1 MNSYNKITLYPLWSL
16 KIVVIFYA
24 LVILTQST
32 FAQQTT
38 VYKRV
43 AAQKI
48 YTADTNF
55 RTVEAM
61 VYSDGKIVYLGKK
74 QLADSLYPNSEKL
87 DFPNQTILPGFIDA
101 HTHLLGYAKMQVQV
115 DLTGAKSVK
124 EIIKRIKKYQTTHNQ
139 NTWIIGRG
147 WDQTLWQ
154 GKNGKSSMMTIKNF
168 QALNAAFPNQAL
180 CLSRVDGHAIW
191 INEAAIKSLKWPV
204 NQASLVGNVE
214 QIQVIGGSKS
224 SPYKITVPILPGG
237 SFELEN
243 GAFTGVCI
251 DAAANA
257 VKASIPEMPYSQWEQ
272 SLKNSVQDCYK
283 NGIIGITEAGLGRA
297 DIDILSNIYDTNPF
311 KLRIYA
317 LRSADEDGIADIMNL
332 GVGGDENYSI
342 RGVKFYLD
350 GALGSRG
357 ALLKEDYCDHPGSRG
372 LQLMT
377 EQEFFNM
384 CYTLT
389 RRNAQVCVHAIGDS
403 ANAIAIRT
411 FKKVLPY
418 RNDLRW
424 RIEHAQVVD
433 RRDLDLLQGK
443 NVIPSI
449 QPTHAMS
456 DSRWAEDRLCGTNH
470 SRLAGAYAYKS
481 LLISSGKIALGTD
494 FPVEA
499 MNPLAT
505 FTAATLRLD
514 IAGKMK
520 QPFLASQALSAEET
534 LWGMTR
540 WAAFANFA
548 EGTTG
553 SLEVDKAAD
562 FIVLNQDIIEIARVE
577 QRSGNPSVKQLK
589 KTQILGT
596 YINGNKV
603 Y

>member
-317 LRSADEDGIADIMNL
+317 LRTADEDGIADIMNL

-377 EQEFFNM
+377 EQEFLQYVLHPHPQKCTSM
-384 CYTLT
+384 CTCH
-389 RRNAQVCVHAIGDS
+389 RR
-403 ANAIAIRT
+403 
-411 FKKVLPY
+411 
-418 RNDLRW
+418 
-424 RIEHAQVVD
+424 
-433 RRDLDLLQGK
+433 
-443 NVIPSI
+443 
-449 QPTHAMS
+449 
-456 DSRWAEDRLCGTNH
+456 
-470 SRLAGAYAYKS
+470 
-481 LLISSGKIALGTD
+481 
-494 FPVEA
+494 
-499 MNPLAT
+499 
-505 FTAATLRLD
+505 
-514 IAGKMK
+514 
-520 QPFLASQALSAEET
+520 
-534 LWGMTR
+534 
-540 WAAFANFA
+540 
-548 EGTTG
+548 
-553 SLEVDKAAD
+553 
-562 FIVLNQDIIEIARVE
+562 
-577 QRSGNPSVKQLK
+577 
-589 KTQILGT
+589 
-596 YINGNKV
+596 
-603 Y
+603 